1 MNLEFNNALTDSVLM
16 ALDFNGAK
24 GINVLHVVD
33 VVDVVAVVVVTGGVE
48 VNGKVVS
55 MTVVICWVVLNVI
68 PSVVLVVVSSSVR
81 LEVSGSSVV
90 TVLGVR
96 VVEVKIS
103 ALSLISE
110 TTPERVGKNW
120 GIYFSPP
127 SLKYSFNYYD

>member
-55 MTVVICWVVLNVI
+55 MTVVICWVVLKVI
-68 PSVVLVVVSSSVR
+68 PSVVLVVVSTVVR
-81 LEVSGSSVV
+81 AVLSGSSVV
-90 TVLGVR
+90 SVL
-96 VVEVKIS
+96 VVS
-103 ALSLISE
+103 
-110 TTPERVGKNW
+110 
-120 GIYFSPP
+120 
-127 SLKYSFNYYD
+127 

>member
-33 VVDVVAVVVVTGGVE
+33 VVVVVVVTGGME

-68 PSVVLVVVSSSVR
+68 PNVVLVVVSSSVM

-90 TVLGVR
+90 TVLGV
-96 VVEVKIS
+96 S
-103 ALSLISE
+103 SC
-110 TTPERVGKNW
+110 
-120 GIYFSPP
+120 
-127 SLKYSFNYYD
+127 